1 MVKEGL
7 SLIDIVESLE
17 KNKRKVKQYA
27 MVDTL
32 DYLLKRGRISKSQ
45 YVIGNILQMK
55 IILTSNEGELIVETK
70 VRGANKARKWLEE
83 KYFSDKDNIDFS
95 KSLSICYREDKDIEL
110 KGAAFEEIR
119 SNNHLKIDISSLILL
134 FTGETAVG
142 LGYFVK

>member
-1 MVKEGL
+1 MG
-7 SLIDIVESLE
+7 
-17 KNKRKVKQYA
+17 
-27 MVDTL
+27 
-32 DYLLKRGRISKSQ
+32 
-45 YVIGNILQMK
+45 
-55 IILTSNEGELIVETK
+55 
-70 VRGANKARKWLEE
+70 E

-119 SNNHLKIDISSLILL
+119 GNNHLKIDISSLILL